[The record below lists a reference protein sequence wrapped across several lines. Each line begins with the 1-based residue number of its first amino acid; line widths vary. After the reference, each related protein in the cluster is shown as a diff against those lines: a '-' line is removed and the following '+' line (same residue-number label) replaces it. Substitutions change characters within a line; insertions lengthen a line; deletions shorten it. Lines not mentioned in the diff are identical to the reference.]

1 MALLR
6 VLAFDHEGRPVQFDT
21 WLDDLQLYLLCDIK
35 DGVSL
40 FDHVSSAATAPP
52 TTADSAT
59 RSQWLSHDAAAR
71 LAICNHLPLSRTW
84 FPTFVLAT
92 LATALLVSPPVLP
105 DSSVAPP
112 PRSPLP
118 AMPLWHALSSSCLWS
133 SQSHERYFLLVV
145 DDYTRYTTVF
155 PLRSKGQDLPVLRLH
170 SDRGGEFSSNLVQ
183 DFCRGEGI
191 LQSFTL
197 PDSPQRNGI
206 AERRIGL
213 VMEVTRTSMI
223 HAAAPHFLWPFLVQ
237 YAAHE
242 LKLWPRVSLPETS
255 PTLRWTREVGDA
267 SVFRVW
273 GSRAFVHDTSADK
286 LSPHAIPCVFLNFV
300 PGAPGWKIY
309 HPTSRRVFPS
319 QDVTF
324 YETVPFYRL
333 FPYRCAPPPP
343 PPLFLA
349 PIPHPVD
356 PLPPQAV
363 GSGADRGAASGG
375 VEPGGAESEGAE
387 IGGAEPGG
395 DEPEGVEP
403 RGAALEGAESGGAE
417 PQGAA
422 LSGGSTA
429 TGAEGAGAARAGVTG
444 GTATTGPGGART
456 RGTGAAGTGGVEG
469 GGAGDPTE
477 SGATGACGSGAGGA
491 GAGGAGV
498 GGPGLGGA
506 GQVLG
511 TLSSTG
517 LTPPLLCPPPD
528 QSQPPLEP
536 ASPLLAPSPST
547 EQSGGLPER
556 REPASRPVSPVRTAC
571 RVPRSRPP
579 PVPNTHAMTL
589 RPSSVPL
596 HVPLPAPAESSFREV
611 PNPESDRS
619 RAASPT
625 VSLLL
630 ATAITDPS
638 FESAT
643 ASALVAELLDFAA
656 ACRLDYTTA
665 LVAES
670 ASASP
675 PSVGGECALGTD
687 VLEDRQEE
695 FECLAAAVP
704 CLGSM
709 VLAPEGDP
717 DAPDIPTPRS
727 YAEAIT
733 CPYGRNDL

>member
-1 MALLR
+1 MVFWVDDMSASGSGSSAMSAWPCSLHRTLRGRLPNVRYTGQARQRAFPLRPLDPRPVTPDPGPTAPRPPLFVFGPSAPSATAATTTVASAATAAPAYRATMALLR

-40 FDHVSSAATAPP
+40 FDHV
-52 TTADSAT
+52 
-59 RSQWLSHDAAAR
+59 
-71 LAICNHLPLSRTW
+71 
-84 FPTFVLAT
+84 
-92 LATALLVSPPVLP
+92 
-105 DSSVAPP
+105 
-112 PRSPLP
+112 
-118 AMPLWHALSSSCLWS
+118 
-133 SQSHERYFLLVV
+133 
-145 DDYTRYTTVF
+145 
-155 PLRSKGQDLPVLRLH
+155 
-170 SDRGGEFSSNLVQ
+170 GGEFSSNLVQ

-349 PIPHPVD
+349 PIPHPV
-356 PLPPQAV
+356 AV

-422 LSGGSTA
+422 LSGGST
-429 TGAEGAGAARAGVTG
+429 GAGAARAGVTG

-506 GQVLG
+506 GVREARAVDPG
-511 TLSSTG
+511 CT
-517 LTPPLLCPPPD
+517 
-528 QSQPPLEP
+528 P